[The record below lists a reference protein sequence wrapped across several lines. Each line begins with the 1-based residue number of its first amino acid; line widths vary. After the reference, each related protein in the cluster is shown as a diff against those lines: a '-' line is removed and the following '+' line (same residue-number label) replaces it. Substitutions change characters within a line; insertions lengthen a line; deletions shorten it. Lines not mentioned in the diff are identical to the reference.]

1 MSTTSEATVMPHMPP
16 KRLLLFPLLPL
27 LLRLREENTTDN
39 AADDTDDDTEKN
51 SCQKHNPNPFLSFS
65 AAKIQN
71 FPQTAKG
78 KSLKNGRGKPK

>member
-1 MSTTSEATVMPHMPP
+1 MGALTAVFLH
-16 KRLLLFPLLPL
+16 LPLCPL
-27 LLRLREENTTDN
+27 LLALRPENTTDN

-78 KSLKNGRGKPK
+78 KSLKNGRESLKR